1 MRHEELSFGEIIG
14 IFTLGPLLRLTGFY
28 IPASHLEH
36 EGNLLHVYL
45 PLLSQGDGEMA

>member
-1 MRHEELSFGEIIG
+1 MRHEELSFGEII
-14 IFTLGPLLRLTGFY
+14 GPLLRLTGFY
-28 IPASHLEH
+28 IPASHLEN